1 MILVFVLVYLIRKD
15 QAIYNYERLNKN
27 GGVIVYVKTELHV
40 SSTTIDI
47 EDSKVLHIKTKNKH
61 HVNNICISLTV

>member
-40 SSTTIDI
+40 SVTTIDI
-47 EDSKVLHIKTKNKH
+47 EDS
-61 HVNNICISLTV
+61 